1 MAVKMGYTNVMVYR
15 QGILGWAKS
24 GRPLESMAHYPAVN
38 IPIISSLDLQSSK
51 RPRPMILDVRP
62 QSHFNKGH
70 IAGALN
76 IDLEDLDRQ
85 LDHLPQNRPIVI
97 VDHKG
102 KLTLTTGRY
111 LVSKGFKDVWRLDGG
126 FNAWVKNGMPIGQ

>member
-1 MAVKMGYTNVMVYR
+1 
-15 QGILGWAKS
+15 
-24 GRPLESMAHYPAVN
+24 
-38 IPIISSLDLQSSK
+38 
-51 RPRPMILDVRP
+51 MILDVRP